1 MEFRQNIFS
10 RNISRYSPGPKLANG
25 KMISQ
30 NLMQPVGCKRGDSGQ
45 VGITAANCQEEKV
58 ASNSEVLCLFIYK
71 EVILVLTFLRRP
83 GKSCLLK
90 DVEIKTVRER
100 ATFR

>member
-10 RNISRYSPGPKLANG
+10 RNISRYSPGPKLENG

-30 NLMQPVGCKRGDSGQ
+30 NLMQPVDCKRGDSGQ
-45 VGITAANCQEEKV
+45 AGITAANCREKV
-58 ASNSEVLCLFIYK
+58 ASNSEVSCLFIYK

-83 GKSCLLK
+83 GLLK